1 MKQKCIYAKMHDEVE
16 NSRKAL
22 LKKANAT
29 IGDIVRLFPNADTE
43 VVELNDLSISN
54 KTAIVLLGLSVTG
67 KTTFANMLK
76 KQNDFLTIVSM
87 DDCARRL
94 YQFGIMDE
102 ELNNTASV
110 QVFGEQLEHYSKIN
124 QPIIVDGLWVNIY
137 PRIAL
142 FKTLRKIGYE
152 ICVIDFITN
161 YDSEAHKDKMMK
173 RALDLLAWKR
183 LIEIDNI
190 KFVNQADSVYDN
202 ATMIL
207 ATRLGI
213 TEYKLIERLMQE
225 DEYVDI
231 LSNVYNDSVNEVN
244 DNLVSMQKSYDL
256 FKIGADLL
264 VTF

>member
-1 MKQKCIYAKMHDEVE
+1 
-16 NSRKAL
+16 
-22 LKKANAT
+22 
-29 IGDIVRLFPNADTE
+29 
-43 VVELNDLSISN
+43 
-54 KTAIVLLGLSVTG
+54 
-67 KTTFANMLK
+67 
-76 KQNDFLTIVSM
+76 
-87 DDCARRL
+87 
-94 YQFGIMDE
+94 
-102 ELNNTASV
+102 
-110 QVFGEQLEHYSKIN
+110 
-124 QPIIVDGLWVNIY
+124 
-137 PRIAL
+137 
-142 FKTLRKIGYE
+142 
-152 ICVIDFITN
+152 
-161 YDSEAHKDKMMK
+161 MMK

-231 LSNVYNDSVNEVN
+231 LSNVYNYSVNEVN